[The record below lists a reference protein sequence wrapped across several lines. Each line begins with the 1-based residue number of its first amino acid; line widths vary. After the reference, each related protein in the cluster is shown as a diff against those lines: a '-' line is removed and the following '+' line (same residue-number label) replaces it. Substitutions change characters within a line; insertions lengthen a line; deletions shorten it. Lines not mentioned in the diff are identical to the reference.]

1 MGKLEAKKI
10 VRIAKDGAKN
20 LARGFI
26 RTVCGAAVAGLASL
40 AVYGFATLSSEG
52 GWTAVFNF
60 IASCAT
66 MVVALSNMYLLGARK
81 RGKKNG

>member
-10 VRIAKDGAKN
+10 VNTAKDGAKN
-20 LARGFI
+20 LVRGFV
-26 RTVCGAAVAGLASL
+26 RTVCGAAVAGLVSL
-40 AVYGFATLSSEG
+40 SVYGFATLSSES

-66 MVVALSNMYLLGARK
+66 MCVALSNMYLLGARK